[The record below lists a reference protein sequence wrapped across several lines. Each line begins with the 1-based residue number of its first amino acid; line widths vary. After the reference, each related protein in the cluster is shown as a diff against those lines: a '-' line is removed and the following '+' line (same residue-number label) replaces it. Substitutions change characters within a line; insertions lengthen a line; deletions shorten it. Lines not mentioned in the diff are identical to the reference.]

1 MVLVYAIFMLF
12 YSLFVIIKQHKMQ
25 KKDLLV
31 NEVTKE
37 EEKNLYVIMFIVLGF
52 LIVLTGYQSFD
63 FFNSIFNSN
72 IEEMIEIPYFL
83 EEYIFYGNIGL
94 SILKIIWIPT
104 KITKFVLQV
113 VFGTLSVFVFF
124 INYCLRSNKRVP
136 KYLRNIL
143 YILSILNIVYIFVAL
158 F

>member
-1 MVLVYAIFMLF
+1 MILVYAIFMLF
-12 YSLFVIIKQHKMQ
+12 YSLFMIVKLYKMQ

-37 EEKNLYVIMFIVLGF
+37 EEKKLYVIMFIVLGL
-52 LIVLTGYQSFD
+52 LIIFTGYQSFD

-72 IEEMIEIPYFL
+72 IEEIIEVPKFL
-83 EEYIFYGNIGL
+83 EEYILYGNIGL

-104 KITKFVLQV
+104 KITKFILQV

-124 INYCLRSNKRVP
+124 IHYCLRKSKKIP
-136 KYLRNIL
+136 KYLRNVL
-143 YILSILNIVYIFVAL
+143 YVLSVLNIAYLLVAIF
-158 F
+158 

>member
-1 MVLVYAIFMLF
+1 MILVYAIFMLF
-12 YSLFVIIKQHKMQ
+12 YSLFMIIKHYKMQ
-25 KKDLLV
+25 KRNLLI

-37 EEKNLYVIMFIVLGF
+37 EEKKLYMVMFIVLGF
-52 LIVLTGYQSFD
+52 LILLTGYQSFD

-72 IEEMIEIPYFL
+72 IEELIEIPTFL
-83 EEYIFYGNIGL
+83 EEYILYGNIGL

-104 KITKFVLQV
+104 KITKYVLQV
-113 VFGTLSVFVFF
+113 IFGTLSVFVFF
-124 INYCLRSNKRVP
+124 IHYCLRNNKKLP

-143 YILSILNIVYIFVAL
+143 YVLSILNIVYIFVAL